1 MSLLTRLFARIRNR
15 RFDDDLAEELRF
27 HEEMKRQALESDG
40 GAAADARHAAR
51 RALGNVTLMREQS
64 RGVWIAPWIESV
76 LQDVRYAFRALRRQ
90 PLHTA
95 TAGTVLV
102 VAIGLNTSLFTFF
115 KGGALQPWPADD
127 PGSLVQIR
135 SIGSQEWVGPT
146 MNEYAFIRRHAAAFS
161 GVAAHV
167 STPAVL
173 HVDGLTDIGVQSTTV
188 STEFFSVV
196 GAPIPLGRGFLPAD
210 ERPSNEEPPAVLS
223 DHLWRRHF
231 GSDPRVIGKTVSIN
245 RKAFTVVG
253 ILDPRFDGLGRPV
266 DLWLSLTHAATELPT
281 GDVCCINMIG
291 RLRRG
296 AGVEQARAQ
305 LQVLHDQ
312 FAVAS
317 RRKAGQVQVF
327 GTAYASNPDAADLDV
342 IGAVWMALVLVLL
355 LACANVGNL
364 QLARGLA
371 RRTELATRLAIGAS
385 RGRVVRQLIVEA
397 LVLSLAAGALSIAV
411 SAVLPQAVLSL
422 FGQDI
427 PPTRVHHYRPDWMVV
442 LFTGAI
448 CMLACV
454 SFALAPALR
463 STRGAIPLG
472 SMDRSS
478 TPHGRVGL
486 RSALLAMQIAA
497 CCVLLAAASLVTR
510 GIARAMSFDPGFRVK
525 DVLRVSASLPAET
538 PDDQQR
544 AFLTR
549 LLSALEQDAA
559 ERIGVSVHA
568 PLVSDDHA
576 RFYTS
581 RIALPGQSGG
591 SFTTIQR
598 RSVSSGFFAVLDIPL
613 VKGRLF
619 ASDAAGELVVNE
631 AFVRAYFPHDDP
643 LGNTVGDV
651 DRRGR
656 VTATNTIVGVV
667 RDAYLAGL
675 ERIVPVVFRPT
686 TQGIFLT
693 WGGPAAVE
701 KIRATALELNS
712 AARVRAWPLSEDL
725 RDDLESSRQGAALA
739 WGIGLLGLTL
749 ATVGVFGVFA
759 YAVEE
764 RRREIGVRLA
774 LGARSGQI
782 VRMLLSTSGRAM
794 LGGLALGV
802 MASLACGPLLRA
814 YLLGLSP
821 LDPAAYG
828 LAAGLIAFAALL
840 ATILP
845 ARRAT
850 RIDPALTLRED

>member
-1 MSLLTRLFARIRNR
+1 
-15 RFDDDLAEELRF
+15 
-27 HEEMKRQALESDG
+27 
-40 GAAADARHAAR
+40 
-51 RALGNVTLMREQS
+51 
-64 RGVWIAPWIESV
+64 
-76 LQDVRYAFRALRRQ
+76 
-90 PLHTA
+90 
-95 TAGTVLV
+95 
-102 VAIGLNTSLFTFF
+102 
-115 KGGALQPWPADD
+115 
-127 PGSLVQIR
+127 
-135 SIGSQEWVGPT
+135 
-146 MNEYAFIRRHAAAFS
+146 
-161 GVAAHV
+161 
-167 STPAVL
+167 
-173 HVDGLTDIGVQSTTV
+173 
-188 STEFFSVV
+188 
-196 GAPIPLGRGFLPAD
+196 
-210 ERPSNEEPPAVLS
+210 
-223 DHLWRRHF
+223 
-231 GSDPRVIGKTVSIN
+231 
-245 RKAFTVVG
+245 
-253 ILDPRFDGLGRPV
+253 
-266 DLWLSLTHAATELPT
+266 
-281 GDVCCINMIG
+281 
-291 RLRRG
+291 
-296 AGVEQARAQ
+296 
-305 LQVLHDQ
+305 
-312 FAVAS
+312 
-317 RRKAGQVQVF
+317 
-327 GTAYASNPDAADLDV
+327 
-342 IGAVWMALVLVLL
+342 VLL

-397 LVLSLAAGALSIAV
+397 LVLSLTAGAVSIAV
-411 SAVLPQAVLSL
+411 SAVLPHVVLSL

-427 PPTRVHHYRPDWMVV
+427 PPTRVHHYRPDWTVV

-448 CMLACV
+448 CILACV

-478 TPHGRVGL
+478 TPHGRIGL

-497 CCVLLAAASLVTR
+497 CCVLLASASLVTR
-510 GIARAMSFDPGFRVK
+510 GIARAMSFDPGFRVD
-525 DVLRVSASLPAET
+525 DVLRVSVGLPSE
-538 PDDQQR
+538 DVVVEGRIQGDGRDQER
-544 AFLTR
+544 VFLSR
-549 LLSALEQDAA
+549 LLSALEQDAP

-581 RIALPGQSGG
+581 RIALPGQSAG

-598 RSVSSGFFAVLDIPL
+598 RSVSRGFFAVLDIPL
-613 VKGRLF
+613 VTGRLF

-643 LGNTVGDV
+643 LGKTVGDV

-656 VTATNTIVGVV
+656 VTATNMIVGVV

-701 KIRATALELNS
+701 KIRATALALDS

-739 WGIGLLGLTL
+739 WGIGLLGLAL